1 VINSYYGGGSFLKG
15 IILAAGRGS
24 RLQPFSFTQPK
35 TMLPIAN
42 KPVLEYCIENLK
54 MANINEIGIV
64 INSLQHEIIN
74 YINSRFDQSVKI
86 TFIFQHEAKGIAHA
100 VKQAEDYINN
110 EPFLLL
116 LGDNL
121 IKEPLISLRNHLENP
136 EISSSIMLAN
146 VDSPKDF
153 GIAEIRNQEIIKLE
167 EKPSFPKSNLAVIGA
182 YAFRPSI
189 FKAISQITP
198 SARGELEITDAI
210 QWLIDN
216 GQTISY
222 SITNKPYTDV
232 GTTERWLLANNW
244 VLSEITATPE
254 MENMNEVKIQDSII
268 IPPVVIGPGCTVTN
282 STVGPFV
289 TIGTGSSIENCKIQ
303 NSILLEE
310 AVIKDCSCTF
320 TDAIF
325 GRETYIK
332 GLNGNLANCIFGDK
346 TKIILT

>member
-1 VINSYYGGGSFLKG
+1 MKG

-54 MANINEIGIV
+54 KANVKEIGIV

-74 YINSRFDQSVKI
+74 YIHSRFDQSVKI

-100 VKQAEDYINN
+100 LKQAEEYINN
-110 EPFLLL
+110 EPFILL

-121 IKEPLISLRNHLENP
+121 IKEPLISLKNHLENP
-136 EISSSIMLAN
+136 EISSSIMLAK

-153 GIAEIRNQEIIKLE
+153 GIAEIRNEEIIKLE

-222 SITNKPYTDV
+222 TITNKPYTDV
-232 GTTERWLLANNW
+232 GTTERWLIANHW
-244 VLSEITATPE
+244 VLSEINASSE
-254 MENMNEVKIQDSII
+254 LKNKNDVKIQNSTI

-282 STVGPFV
+282 STIGPYV
-289 TIGTGSSIENCKIQ
+289 TIGTGSFIENCKIQ

-310 AVIKDCSCTF
+310 TVIKDCSCTF
-320 TDAIF
+320 KDAIF
-325 GRETYIK
+325 GRETYIE
-332 GLNGNLANCIFGDK
+332 GLKGNLASCVLGDK
-346 TKIILT
+346 TKIILS

>member
-1 VINSYYGGGSFLKG
+1 MKG

-54 MANINEIGIV
+54 MANIKEIGIV
-64 INSLQHEIIN
+64 INSLQYEIID
-74 YINSRFDQSVKI
+74 YINSRYDQSVNV

-100 VKQAEDYINN
+100 VKQAEEYINN

-121 IKEPLISLRNHLENP
+121 IKESLITLRNHLDDP
-136 EISSSIMLAN
+136 EITSSVMLAK

-153 GIAEIRNQEIIKLE
+153 GIAEIRNQEIITLE
-167 EKPSFPKSNLAVIGA
+167 EKPPFPKSNLAVIGA

-189 FKAISQITP
+189 FKAIDQITT

-216 GQTISY
+216 GHTISHT
-222 SITNKPYTDV
+222 ITTKPYTDV
-232 GTTERWLLANNW
+232 GTTERWLLANHW
-244 VLSEITATPE
+244 ILSEITATTSKL
-254 MENMNEVKIQDSII
+254 NLNDVNIKDSTI
-268 IPPVVIGPGCTVTN
+268 IPPVVIGAGCTVTN

-289 TIGTGSSIENCKIQ
+289 TIGKSSSIENCKIQ

-310 AVIKDCSCTF
+310 TVIKDCSCTF

-332 GLNGNLANCIFGDK
+332 GLNSNLANCILGDK
-346 TKIILT
+346 TKIILN

>member
-1 VINSYYGGGSFLKG
+1 LKG
-15 IILAAGRGS
+15 LILAAGRGS
-24 RLQPFSFTQPK
+24 RLQPFSFTQAK

-42 KPVLEYCIENLK
+42 KPVLEYCIENLQR
-54 MANINEIGIV
+54 ANIKEIGIV

-74 YINSRFDQSVKI
+74 YINSRFDQTVKI

-100 VKQAEDYINN
+100 VKQAEEYINN

-121 IKEPLISLRNHLENP
+121 IKESLISLRNHLENP

-222 SITNKPYTDV
+222 TITNKPYTDV
-232 GTTERWLLANNW
+232 GTTERWLLANHW
-244 VLSEITATPE
+244 VLSEITAALE
-254 MENMNEVKIQDSII
+254 MENTNQVKIQDSII
-268 IPPVVIGPGCTVTN
+268 IPPVVMGPGCTITN

-310 AVIKDCSCTF
+310 AIIIDCSCTF

-325 GRETYIK
+325 GRKTYIK
-332 GLNGNLANCIFGDK
+332 GLNGNLANCILGDK
-346 TKIILT
+346 TKIILN